1 MCGRVSVVK
10 SEIIFSL
17 RMQRYHLIVLALLGL
32 TAACTQ
38 QSNEA
43 DVNDDLRFV
52 FVTHGQASDPFW
64 SVVQNGAQDAARHV
78 RARVDYQAPESF
90 DMVTMG
96 QLIDAVL
103 ASNPDGLVV
112 SIPDAS
118 ALEGVLSEVVE
129 ADIPI
134 ISINS
139 GGEHSQRLGALL
151 HIGQSE
157 YEAGYQGGVR
167 MAQAGGT
174 RALCINQEVGN
185 LSLDQRCAGFA
196 EAMIEAGAEADIL
209 AVELADPTESE
220 QRILAALRADPDVDA
235 LMTLGPT
242 GAIPTLH
249 ALDEAQRAGEILF
262 ATFDIAPE
270 ILTGI
275 EAGSVLFAI
284 DQQQYMQGYM
294 PVVLLALYLR
304 NENLLAHTSLN
315 TGPGFVTADNVERL
329 RKLTQQGTR

>member
-1 MCGRVSVVK
+1 VSATTCSSMRSLFGVV
-10 SEIIFSL
+10 
-17 RMQRYHLIVLALLGL
+17 LIVMGWGVG
-32 TAACTQ
+32 C
-38 QSNEA
+38 A
-43 DVNDDLRFV
+43 DPPVESGATDSLRFV

-64 SVVQNGAQDAARHV
+64 SVVQNGARDAARHV
-78 RARVDYQAPESF
+78 RVRVDYQAPESF

-118 ALEGVLSEVVE
+118 ALEGALMAANHAGV
-129 ADIPI
+129 PF

-139 GGEHSQRLGALL
+139 GGEHAERLGALL
-151 HIGQSE
+151 HVGQSE

-167 MAQAGGT
+167 MAEVGAT

-185 LSLDQRCAGFA
+185 LALDQRCAGFA
-196 EAMIEAGAEADIL
+196 AALEAAGAEAEVL

-220 QRILAALRADPDVDA
+220 QRILAALRADPTLDA

-249 ALDEAQRAGEILF
+249 ALDQRSGDILF

-270 ILTGI
+270 ILAGI
-275 EAGSVLFAI
+275 EAGTVLFAI

-294 PVVLLALYLR
+294 PVVLLSLYLR
-304 NENLLAHTSLN
+304 NENLLAHRSLH
-315 TGPGFVTADNVERL
+315 TGPGFVTADNVDRL
-329 RKLTQQGTR
+329 RTLTRQGTR